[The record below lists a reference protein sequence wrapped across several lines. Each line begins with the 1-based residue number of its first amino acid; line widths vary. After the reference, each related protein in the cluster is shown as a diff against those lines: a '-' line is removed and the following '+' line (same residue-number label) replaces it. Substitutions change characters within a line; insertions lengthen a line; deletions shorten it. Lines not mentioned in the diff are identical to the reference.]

1 MKTQAG
7 STFVANAIW
16 TIGLPQVPPF
26 ATEQHEKQLSKQD
39 LEAIPGA
46 IQNVLNWLDHLAR
59 VLQTHR
65 GTSEHEEAVRK
76 SGVKH
81 KESGLTATE
90 QDMRTRK
97 QNVRYDIDTAK
108 KLAAQWHAGT
118 WKWEA
123 GTWKWEWEADT
134 WKPWQKNL
142 LHAYCN
148 GSLQQQL
155 QQISSADPMCRMPYE
170 DLTTWQNV

>member
-1 MKTQAG
+1 
-7 STFVANAIW
+7 
-16 TIGLPQVPPF
+16 
-26 ATEQHEKQLSKQD
+26 
-39 LEAIPGA
+39 
-46 IQNVLNWLDHLAR
+46 
-59 VLQTHR
+59 
-65 GTSEHEEAVRK
+65 
-76 SGVKH
+76 
-81 KESGLTATE
+81 
-90 QDMRTRK
+90 MRTRK
-97 QNVRYDIDTAK
+97 QHLMYEIDTAK
-108 KLAAQWHAGT
+108 KLAAQWHAGN

-142 LHAYCN
+142 LHAYWN